1 MNKFPTKKIACGA
14 GIAVGVPLLYFVLFY
29 FFVFMPS
36 FGRMEPDADGKV
48 VEHYGGIENFQR
60 NQEDSEWF
68 LAKVPIRL
76 EMQSYDGLK
85 LVAFFLPAEDAKGT
99 ILLMH
104 GYHSSPLRD
113 FATLARFYNGLGY
126 HVCIPYQRTHGESEG
141 KFLTFGIKER
151 FDCRDWILKIDD
163 MFEGSLPIFVE
174 GISNG
179 CATAVMASGFEN
191 LPLNLRGF
199 IADCGFTEPREAIY
213 YELTQSYHLP
223 ASIARLLIATGN
235 LYTKI
240 FAGFSLDDYTTFDAL
255 KINRR
260 PMLFIHGSADQ
271 RVPVSM
277 TMANYECCSFPKELF
292 LAEGAIH
299 AMAHLQQEEKYNKR
313 VREFLERYGAK

>member
-126 HVCIPYQRTHGESEG
+126 HVCIPYQRTHGES
-141 KFLTFGIKER
+141 
-151 FDCRDWILKIDD
+151 
-163 MFEGSLPIFVE
+163 EGSLPIFVE